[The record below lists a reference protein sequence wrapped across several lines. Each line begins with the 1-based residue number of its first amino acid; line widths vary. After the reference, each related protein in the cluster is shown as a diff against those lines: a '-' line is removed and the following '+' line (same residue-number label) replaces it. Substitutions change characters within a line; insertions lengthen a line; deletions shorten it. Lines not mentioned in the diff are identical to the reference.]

1 MQHASLQLQHAES
14 NQVLR
19 TRLSHPY
26 NRPFSL
32 KSTDLLKLAIHL
44 MDYSD
49 SKGIPEHVNPPLNLG
64 ICTEFDCRQKATV
77 YRITS
82 ISNPANAKQVS

>member
-1 MQHASLQLQHAES
+1 
-14 NQVLR
+14 
-19 TRLSHPY
+19 
-26 NRPFSL
+26 
-32 KSTDLLKLAIHL
+32 